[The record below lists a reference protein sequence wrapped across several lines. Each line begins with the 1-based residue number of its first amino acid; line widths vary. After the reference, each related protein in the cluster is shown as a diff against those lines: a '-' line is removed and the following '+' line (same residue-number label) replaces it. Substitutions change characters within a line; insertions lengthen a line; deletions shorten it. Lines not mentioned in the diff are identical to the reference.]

1 MVYVVLIL
9 ALATFLVVIG
19 ISQHRKNAV
28 VLGGSIF
35 IAVGLVIGVGGMIS
49 LLSCSSNPLGYG
61 YSSGSHCRDSFTET
75 MLANSID
82 VAVLAAAI
90 LLIPLGV
97 GVLVY
102 GHRQRS

>member
-1 MVYVVLIL
+1 MIYVVLIL
-9 ALATFLVVIG
+9 ALATFLAVIG

-28 VLGGSIF
+28 LLGGSIF
-35 IAVGLVIGVGGMIS
+35 IAVGLVIGVGGMIA

-61 YSSGSHCRDSFTET
+61 YSSGSHCRDSVTEQ
-75 MLANSID
+75 MLTNSTD
-82 VAVLAAAI
+82 VAVLATVV

>member
-9 ALATFLVVIG
+9 ALATFLAVIG

-28 VLGGSIF
+28 VLSGSIF
-35 IAVGLVIGVGGMIS
+35 IAVGLVTSVGSLIS

-61 YSSGSHCRDSFTET
+61 YSSGSHCRDSFTEQ
-75 MLANSID
+75 MLTNSTYM
-82 VAVLAAAI
+82 AVLAAVA

-102 GHRQRS
+102 GHRQTS